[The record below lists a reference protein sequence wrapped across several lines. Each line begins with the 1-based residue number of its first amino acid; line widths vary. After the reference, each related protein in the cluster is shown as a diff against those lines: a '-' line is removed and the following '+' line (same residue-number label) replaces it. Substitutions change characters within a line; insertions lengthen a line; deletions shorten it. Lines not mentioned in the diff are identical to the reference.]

1 MNKAHHIWDQY
12 VSSEISSMEWS
23 LTHGSMNKELGR
35 GPQTFS

>member
-1 MNKAHHIWDQY
+1 MNEARHIWDRS